1 MKKILFTAAAVTLL
15 AGFAFASPK
24 SKPLSIKK
32 QGIFSS
38 GGTIL

>member
-1 MKKILFTAAAVTLL
+1 MKKILFTAATVALL